1 MRCAMRPSRPGIAD
15 RKVKTAMRKQLQRK
29 VKVVHQQLS
38 RDIPKTAA
46 EAEQLS
52 VLADYA
58 TGVLVALNRDGTAPF
73 DFAAVQAGED
83 LDEVAQSLE
92 RLAKKGEL

>member
-1 MRCAMRPSRPGIAD
+1 
-15 RKVKTAMRKQLQRK
+15 
-29 VKVVHQQLS
+29 
-38 RDIPKTAA
+38 
-46 EAEQLS
+46 

-58 TGVLVALNRDGTAPF
+58 TGVLSALNRDGTAPF

-92 RLAKKGEL
+92 RLAQKGEP